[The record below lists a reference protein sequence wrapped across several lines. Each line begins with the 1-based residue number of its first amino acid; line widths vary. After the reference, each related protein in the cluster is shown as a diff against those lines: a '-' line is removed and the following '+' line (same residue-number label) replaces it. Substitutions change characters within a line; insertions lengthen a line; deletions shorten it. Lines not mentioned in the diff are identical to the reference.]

1 MGKFL
6 SSSVTD
12 TWLNEVSIEQ
22 AYRKAKRM
30 QEAQNDKAESFAN
43 RGMRCAQARDAKL
56 LFVLERAANIIYGQ
70 YLRQYGEYVQ
80 RDDIPE
86 NHTVVPTEVQMWR
99 EAYKMVDQGTPIENF
114 KWIYGCAT
122 ELAYG
127 SV

>member
-1 MGKFL
+1 MVQT
-6 SSSVTD
+6 SSVTD
-12 TWLNEVSIEQ
+12 TWLNEASVEN
-22 AYRKAKRM
+22 AYRRAKYM
-30 QEAQNDKAESFAN
+30 QSNPSPSSTSYAN
-43 RGMRCAQARDAKL
+43 RGMNCARARDSKL
-56 LFVLERAANIIYGQ
+56 LFVLEKATEIIYAQ